1 MKSPSAILRI
11 VFGLVVVA
19 FWKDQL
25 QRARCPQRDF
35 GARRV
40 AKPKKN
46 PVLRARVWVP
56 FFHLTETKQRRL

>member
-1 MKSPSAILRI
+1 MKSISAILRI
-11 VFGLVVVA
+11 VFGLAVVA

-40 AKPKKN
+40 AQAQEEPG
-46 PVLRARVWVP
+46 LAREGLGP